1 MSASAVKAVV
11 RRACWLKDGL
21 IMPKPDSDQPYHH
34 GALKEAALA
43 AVVARLRRG
52 EDELPTVRELAAE
65 LGVSHRALYRYFADK
80 DALKQAVAGE
90 GFALLAERIPRGG
103 ALTALSLIEGFLRFA
118 FDETSLYR
126 LMFSLRAAALLAE
139 PVPGQQVRRVIAL
152 AMQAFDDG
160 AEEEAIRNRVFTA
173 WGLAHGLF
181 DLWRAGALRAAT
193 PELAHEFIRARI
205 LESGL
210 VD

>member
-1 MSASAVKAVV
+1 MSAVKAVV
-11 RRACWLKDGL
+11 TRAGWLQDGL
-21 IMPKPDSDQPYHH
+21 TMPKSDSDQPYHH
-34 GALKEAALA
+34 GALKEAALT

-65 LGVSHRALYRYFADK
+65 IGVSHRALYRYFADK

-90 GFALLAERIPRGG
+90 GFGLLAERLPSGPD
-103 ALTALSLIEGFLRFA
+103 LTALSLIDGFLRFA
-118 FDETSLYR
+118 FDGTSLYR

-139 PVPGQQVRRVIAL
+139 PAPGQQVRRVIAL
-152 AMQAFDDG
+152 AMHAFDDG
-160 AEEEAIRNRVFTA
+160 TGEEAVRNRVFSA

-193 PELAHEFIRARI
+193 PELAHKFIRTRI

>member
-1 MSASAVKAVV
+1 
-11 RRACWLKDGL
+11 
-21 IMPKPDSDQPYHH
+21 MPKPDSDQPYHH
-34 GALKEAALA
+34 GALKEAALV

-52 EDELPTVRELAAE
+52 EEELPTVRELASE
-65 LGVSHRALYRYFADK
+65 IGVSHRALYRYFADK

-90 GFALLAERIPRGG
+90 GFALLADRLPID
-103 ALTALSLIEGFLRFA
+103 ADLTARSLIDGFLRFA

-126 LMFSLRAAALLAE
+126 LMFSLRASALLAE
-139 PVPGQQVRRVIAL
+139 PIPGQQVRRVIAL

-160 AEEEAIRNRVFTA
+160 AGEEAVRNRVFSA

-193 PELAHEFIRARI
+193 PELAHGFIRARI